1 MHLPCLG
8 LSCKKHAKVQGL
20 FCLTH
25 WRMVPVAVKNRIE
38 ATYRVGQ
45 NVTFEA
51 SQDWKQAVA
60 NAEQCVH
67 GKQREI
73 EDSMALK
80 RQ

>member
-1 MHLPCLG
+1 
-8 LSCKKHAKVQGL
+8 
-20 FCLTH
+20 
-25 WRMVPVAVKNRIE
+25 MVPVAVKNRIE